1 MIVSVVKVQHGV
13 LSDYMKTIL
22 VAKADHIA

>member
-1 MIVSVVKVQHGV
+1 VKVQHGV